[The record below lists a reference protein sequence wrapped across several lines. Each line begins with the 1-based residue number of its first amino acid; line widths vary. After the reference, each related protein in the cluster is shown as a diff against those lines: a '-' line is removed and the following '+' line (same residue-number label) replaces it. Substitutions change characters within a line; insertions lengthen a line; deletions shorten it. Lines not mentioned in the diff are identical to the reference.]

1 MSRYFEPGPMD
12 RDTLQAVL
20 PVFIKEVEE
29 LRDRLASAEAR
40 SDPQA
45 VKRAVHQLR
54 GTAGAFGA
62 TCIHEQSTDIED
74 SLREQAL
81 SRDELGQK
89 LDQLCA
95 TVSATLAVIEAQY
108 R

>member
-29 LRDRLASAEAR
+29 LRDRLASVEAR
-40 SDPQA
+40 SDPRA
-45 VKRAVHQLR
+45 IKRAVHQLR

-62 TCIHEQSTDIED
+62 TGIHEQSAAIED